1 MQSLPTRRQLH
12 SKNCSHFLPVPT
24 YGNRF
29 PDCVFITHNH
39 LDHAGE
45 FPLLL
50 ALDGKR
56 RFHAKECMLRV
67 LSGPEVEE
75 RLKLHRLHEML
86 TQYKPVRPV
95 C

>member
-1 MQSLPTRRQLH
+1 MLYLS
-12 SKNCSHFLPVPT
+12 VPT
-24 YGNRF
+24 YGDRF

-39 LDHAGE
+39 LDHAAE

-56 RFHAKECMLRV
+56 RYLAGEPKLRV

-75 RLKLHRLHEML
+75 RLKLYRLHEML
-86 TQYKPVRPV
+86 SMYKPVCNSFCEYPALELT
-95 C
+95 